1 VWLRV
6 QYSFQVMEAHSL
18 AAGAETGPLSPM
30 DIISPNVNYISEKRS
45 LERTISA
52 VLNISM

>member
-1 VWLRV
+1 
-6 QYSFQVMEAHSL
+6 MKAHSL

-30 DIISPNVNYISEKRS
+30 DTMSPNVNHTSEKRS

-52 VLNISM
+52 VLNFSM